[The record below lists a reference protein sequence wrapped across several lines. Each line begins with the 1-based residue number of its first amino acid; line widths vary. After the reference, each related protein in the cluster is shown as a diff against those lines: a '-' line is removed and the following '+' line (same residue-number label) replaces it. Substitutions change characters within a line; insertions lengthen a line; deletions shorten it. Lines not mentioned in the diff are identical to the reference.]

1 MDKYIASVMK
11 NIPEVEP
18 IPLREYMEKT
28 EQYQAMSLQ
37 ILESI
42 NQNTANLYTIV
53 ELINKSSEQQD
64 EIVSLLVEILS
75 ISKAQT
81 KKEASN
87 WYRKSMDRIN
97 QTIKDGETLMKVV
110 SFATSVYTAIQPL
123 LQK

>member
-1 MDKYIASVMK
+1 MSEMK
-11 NIPEVEP
+11 FPKDLGSI
-18 IPLREYMEKT
+18 LREYSAILNAPKEKPLPIREHMEKT

-97 QTIKDGETLMKVV
+97 KM
-110 SFATSVYTAIQPL
+110 
-123 LQK
+123 LQLADPVT